1 MPAQS
6 SPSCS
11 HDIGPGITVCLR
23 CRQAERQAARAR
35 QQRVLG
41 AGAAV
46 VVVAALL
53 GSAAVGAAR
62 GVRHA
67 PDAAAPAAVQQGE
80 VVLPA
85 NEQPAAT
92 PAVATPA
99 PAAAIPTSPAPV
111 IAGSGNGLPSLVI
124 AEGHTAL
131 QDGLAVDRTGGEAVV
146 SFDTPATRT
155 RRRDKVE
162 QVVRATLP
170 VLYGPSV
177 SAALAKIP
185 DGAMSQGDLLT
196 DVVPTGI
203 RIPLATGA
211 IALSLETRPGQDG
224 PLVVRYRARV
234 VAR

>member
-1 MPAQS
+1 MPHQS
-6 SPSCS
+6 RPSCP
-11 HDIGPGITVCLR
+11 HDLGPGITVCLR
-23 CRQAERQAARAR
+23 CRSAERETARAR
-35 QQRVLG
+35 QQRMLG
-41 AGAAV
+41 VAAAV

-62 GVRHA
+62 GVRH
-67 PDAAAPAAVQQGE
+67 
-80 VVLPA
+80 
-85 NEQPAAT
+85 T
-92 PAVATPA
+92 PAVATTAVAASTVAQQGDAVAPASEPIPA
-99 PAAAIPTSPAPV
+99 PTASAASKPSSAV
-111 IAGSGNGLPSLVI
+111 RAGVASLVI

-131 QDGLAVDRTGGEAVV
+131 RDGLSVDRKGDEAVV

-170 VLYGPSV
+170 TLYGPV
-177 SAALAKIP
+177 AKDALDRIP
-185 DGAMSQGDLLT
+185 ERTMSRGDLLT
-196 DVVPTGI
+196 EVVPAGI

-234 VAR
+234 VR

>member
-6 SPSCS
+6 NPSCN

-46 VVVAALL
+46 VVIAALL

-62 GVRHA
+62 GVRHT
-67 PDAAAPAAVQQGE
+67 PEAAAPGVAQQGE
-80 VVLPA
+80 VL
-85 NEQPAAT
+85 
-92 PAVATPA
+92 A
-99 PAAAIPTSPAPV
+99 PAEEHPVAESAPVAPAPV
-111 IAGSGNGLPSLVI
+111 VTASGTGLPSLVI
-124 AEGHTAL
+124 AEGHTPL
-131 QDGLAVDRTGGEAVV
+131 RDGLAVDRKGEEAVV

-170 VLYGPSV
+170 QLYGPAA
-177 SAALAKIP
+177 SAALARIP
-185 DGAMSQGDLLT
+185 EGAMSQGDLLT
-196 DVVPTGI
+196 AVVPAGI